1 MPASREL
8 ALKRIN
14 DLDNLELSVYMMSG
28 KVSVET
34 GKMVRVWKT
43 NGV

>member
-14 DLDNLELSVYMMSG
+14 DLDNLELSVYMSG